1 MTVDYGRKFR
11 LPWPLMQTAQ
21 WNFHSKLAVNNLV
34 MVDHSTPLK
43 QLDYW
48 PAQDGGT
55 EMDQTLSCIY
65 QKIVASGRRKFIGQ
79 SDNCPCQFRNWLML
93 AFLTFMVHTGIL
105 DEAGWRFLVKGRC
118 HVSRGHQCRRCAH
131 H

>member
-1 MTVDYGRKFR
+1 
-11 LPWPLMQTAQ
+11 MQTAQ

-65 QKIVASGRRKFIGQ
+65 QKHVANGRRTSIGQ
-79 SDNCPCQFRNWLML
+79 SHNGPCHLRQS
-93 AFLTFMVHTGIL
+93 TKI
-105 DEAGWRFLVKGRC
+105 
-118 HVSRGHQCRRCAH
+118 S
-131 H
+131 